1 MVFLE
6 ALGPTVRK
14 SALPTESRDQPQLLQ
29 WPEVGEGGG
38 RSHPQTYGDVLQAG
52 STSVTLT
59 RRDDA
64 KCLHLSMGEALEGL
78 HEIVEL

>member
-1 MVFLE
+1 
-6 ALGPTVRK
+6 
-14 SALPTESRDQPQLLQ
+14 
-29 WPEVGEGGG
+29 VGEGGG